1 MNPAQRDTVLGTAA
15 SADAESY
22 RARRQ
27 GNLTRATDGF
37 RSPTLPA
44 QPRGYVQEGYKP
56 DPSNAPYHYN
66 PASPPGDAKF
76 PATPRT
82 WAFFRPADMGAPVV
96 GLPDAERTQGHLQ
109 QSGEAW
115 GKVGEPVRA
124 IIRPAVDGKNAPP
137 SHTMGERVDGPVIP
151 RSVGPRWKR
160 PSSPTIRD
168 QWLNH

>member
-1 MNPAQRDTVLGTAA
+1 MNPQQRDTVFGTAA

-22 RARRQ
+22 KARRQ
-27 GNLTRATDGF
+27 GNLTRGTDGF

-44 QPRGYVQEGYKP
+44 QPRGTVQAGYKP
-56 DPSNAPYHYN
+56 DAPLAPYAYN
-66 PASPPGDAKF
+66 PASVLGDKKF
-76 PATPRT
+76 PAVPRT
-82 WAFFRPADMGAPVV
+82 WSYFRPADLGAPRV

-109 QSGEAW
+109 ASGQSW

-124 IIRPAVDGKNAPP
+124 ILRPAVDGKNAQP

-160 PSSPTIRD
+160 PSPPTIRD